1 MLSQAQLNNI
11 ADQINAKIDLPF
23 LGENQEK
30 ALFMSILNQAGS
42 LVEKVIPQQYQ
53 AMLGDPNQGVDK
65 VQATKIG
72 SDLMSQITSKVD
84 MGMLDSVGKNI
95 ASTFVES
102 IVNGLQKGGK
112 V

>member
-1 MLSQAQLNNI
+1 MLSQTQINSI
-11 ADQINAKIDLPF
+11 ADQINAKVDLPF

-30 ALFMSILNQAGS
+30 AILMAVLGQVGNLVAAVVPKQHQAALS
-42 LVEKVIPQQYQ
+42 
-53 AMLGDPNQGVDK
+53 DPNQGIDK
-65 VQATKIG
+65 TEATKIG
-72 SDLMSQITSKVD
+72 NDLMSQITSKID
-84 MGMLDSVGKNI
+84 MGMLGSVGKNI